1 MRDPGA
7 GGREGQGSREMA
19 PRNGRGRGRGRE
31 RCVLTF
37 SEEDRREFLTGFHK
51 RKVER
56 RKKALDEIKKKLKE
70 EHKRVKEERRK
81 EYVKMFKE
89 RQEALE
95 EADELDQ
102 LTTSKKESIQYDHP
116 NHTVTVTTIS
126 TLDLGG
132 TNLFFPGAKQSEED
146 EEEQAVEND
155 AEEETP
161 VKTDD
166 PLPRKRAEPIM
177 SAKISS
183 LTSALHLANKNQ
195 KRKKRKDSHNK
206 FKPPTKGKTTK
217 SQRRKRTGKP
227 GGEM

>member
-1 MRDPGA
+1 
-7 GGREGQGSREMA
+7 MA
-19 PRNGRGRGRGRE
+19 PRNGRGPGRGRK
-31 RCVLTF
+31 RSVLTF

-56 RKKALDEIKKKLKE
+56 RKQALEEIKKKLKE

-81 EYVKMFKE
+81 EYLKMYKE

-102 LTTSKKESIQYDHP
+102 LATSKKESVQYDHP

-126 TLDLGG
+126 NIDLAGS
-132 TNLFFPGAKQSEED
+132 NLFLHCANQLEEN
-146 EEEQAVEND
+146 EEEQAQEND
-155 AEEETP
+155 VEEETL
-161 VKTDD
+161 VKSNN
-166 PLPRKRAEPIM
+166 PLPKKRAEPIL

-183 LTSALHLANKNQ
+183 LTSALHTASRNK
-195 KRKKRKDSHNK
+195 KGKKRKHSHDK
-206 FKPPTKGKTTK
+206 VQPPIKGKTTK

>member
-1 MRDPGA
+1 
-7 GGREGQGSREMA
+7 MA
-19 PRNGRGRGRGRE
+19 PRNGRGPGRGRK

-56 RKKALDEIKKKLKE
+56 KKKALEEIKKKLKE

-81 EYVKMFKE
+81 EYLKMYKE

-102 LTTSKKESIQYDHP
+102 LATSKKESIQYDHP

-126 TLDLGG
+126 NIDLAGR
-132 TNLFFPGAKQSEED
+132 NLFPHCANQSEEN
-146 EEEQAVEND
+146 EEEQAQEND
-155 AEEETP
+155 VEEEML
-161 VKTDD
+161 VKSNN
-166 PLPRKRAEPIM
+166 PLPKKRDEPIL

-183 LTSALHLANKNQ
+183 LTSALHTASRNK
-195 KRKKRKDSHNK
+195 KGKKRKHSRDK
-206 FKPPTKGKTTK
+206 VQPPIKGKTTK
-217 SQRRKRTGKP
+217 SQRRKRTGKL